1 MTSSSA
7 TRKAKIAAATPKSPQ
22 RKGANPVVVATVVV
36 VVIVAAV
43 VAAVIIGSRD
53 KEEATTSGGASLPK
67 GAAAMGAGIVVNPD
81 VPAGVPTLDVYE
93 DFQCPICAEF
103 EHRFGEGIEALAEK
117 NQVKLVFHTLS
128 FLDANLRNDSSN
140 RAANAAS
147 CAADQDKFLEYHS
160 AAFGAQPLKEGAG
173 FSDAALKAAAEKVG
187 ITGAGLTSWEKCY
200 TDRAHNQYV
209 ESVQTQS
216 EKDGVNGTPTLK
228 LDGKAVNLNGFTN
241 ESLEAAVKA
250 ATK

>member
-7 TRKAKIAAATPKSPQ
+7 SRKAKIAAATPKSQQ

-43 VAAVIIGSRD
+43 VTAVILGSQD
-53 KEEATTSGGASLPK
+53 KKAATTAGGSSIPK
-67 GAAAMGAGIVVNPD
+67 GATAMGSGIVVNPD
-81 VPAGVPTLDVYE
+81 APAGVPTLDVYE

-103 EHRFGEGIEALAEK
+103 EHRFGADIEALAEK
-117 NQVKLVFHTLS
+117 GQVKLVFHTLS

-173 FSDAALKAAAEKVG
+173 FTDAALKAAAEKVG
-187 ITGAGLTSWEKCY
+187 ITGAALTTWEKCY

-228 LDGKAVNLNGFTN
+228 LNGKAVTLEGFTA
-241 ESLEAAVKA
+241 ESLAAAVKA